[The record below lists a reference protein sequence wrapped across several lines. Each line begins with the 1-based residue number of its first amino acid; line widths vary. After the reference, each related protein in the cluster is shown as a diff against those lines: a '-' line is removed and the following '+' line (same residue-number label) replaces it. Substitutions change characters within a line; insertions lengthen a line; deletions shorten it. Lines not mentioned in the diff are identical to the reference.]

1 MMMMMVVVLK
11 VLVVMLKLAVKAKP
25 FVMSDMLRLLR
36 IG

>member
-1 MMMMMVVVLK
+1 MMMMMMM